1 MSQKGLSFGSQLL
14 YTISSEVVIIRKVE
28 LTMNEQAKYE
38 AIKKLSESGGNKK
51 AVAIKLGCTL
61 RHVNRMLKGYQA
73 QGKAYFS
80 HGNKGRKPASAL
92 SEELKENILLLRQ
105 NKYHNANHY
114 HFTELLAK
122 HEDIHISEGTVRK
135 LLYDHQILSPK
146 AW

>member
-80 HGNKGRKPASAL
+80 PEFDSGILKDAEISACL
-92 SEELKENILLLRQ
+92 TIL
-105 NKYHNANHY
+105 
-114 HFTELLAK
+114 
-122 HEDIHISEGTVRK
+122 
-135 LLYDHQILSPK
+135 
-146 AW
+146 